1 MPHLDLAASQRELS
15 STPDS
20 RRLMSLAIVDVE
32 SNQATVCYH
41 CHQPCN
47 DGILKIGDKPF
58 CCEGCQAVYQILSE
72 NDLCDFYVIS
82 ESPGKK
88 QLTDD
93 NQYLFLDEPEVRE
106 KLITYQIDAL
116 ARVQF
121 SVPAIHC
128 ASCIWLL
135 ENLSRLNKSIIR
147 AEVNFV
153 KKTVTVD
160 FLHREIKLS
169 SLAQLLASIG
179 YQPVVSLSADSELR
193 EGTSNNKLLL
203 KLAIAGFCF
212 GNIMLLS
219 FPEYL
224 GLDHADALLK
234 TYFSWISLL
243 LAVPVIGFSA
253 SGYFQS
259 ALRSYRQ
266 RQINIDV
273 PIALGLIV
281 LFLRSAYDI
290 LWHVGPGY
298 LDSLAGL
305 VFFLLIGRWFQ
316 DKTYETLSF
325 ERDYRSY
332 FPLAVL
338 RWDATEWKT
347 TLIKKLRKGDRLQI
361 RNNEIVPADSWL
373 SGEGA
378 IIDYSFVTGESKPVR
393 VKGGEKVYAG
403 GRIIGAPATMLV
415 DRPIS
420 QSHLTSLWNH
430 DAFKKK
436 EGSYRVL
443 IDRVARVF
451 TWVILAL
458 AFFTGLFWFVKD
470 PMMMWPVVTAVL
482 IVACP
487 CALALAAPF
496 TYGSLL
502 RAFGRHGL
510 FLKNADIVEKMA
522 SIDSVVFDKT
532 GTVTH
537 GKANA
542 CWFGSLNADEQL
554 RVKQLT
560 SASTHPLS
568 SIISRELKGRPESTI
583 EQYAEIP
590 GKGILATI
598 DGYEYRIGSAAFVGV
613 ESNFDFDHS
622 TVYVSINQ
630 EFRGYFQIRSSV
642 RHGLSELA
650 RRMNGQITALLSGD
664 GPQDAA
670 RMQTIFSRETQM
682 AFSQGPHDKLQ
693 FVKDLQQHGAR
704 VMMVGD
710 GLNDSGALKQSDVG
724 IAVSD
729 DASVFTPASD
739 GIIMGSLLPKL
750 DQLLITARQGVGI
763 LKAGF
768 VISFLYNL
776 VGISFA
782 ASGHLSPLVA
792 AILMP
797 ISSISVVGFS
807 TLSVSL
813 ISKKLNKP

>member
-1 MPHLDLAASQRELS
+1 
-15 STPDS
+15 
-20 RRLMSLAIVDVE
+20 MSLATFDVS
-32 SNQATVCYH
+32 SNQTTICYH
-41 CHQPCN
+41 CHQPCDN
-47 DGILKIGDKPF
+47 GVLNFGDKQF
-58 CCEGCQAVYQILSE
+58 CCEGCRAVYQILSD

-82 ESPGKK
+82 ENPGKK
-88 QLTDD
+88 QSDDD
-93 NQYLFLDEPEVRE
+93 NQYLFLDEPEVRQ
-106 KLITYQIDAL
+106 KLIIYEIDAM

-121 SVPAIHC
+121 SVPTIHC

-135 ENLSRLNKSIIR
+135 ENLSRLHKSVIR

-153 KKTVTVD
+153 RKTVTVD
-160 FLHREIKLS
+160 FLPREIRLS
-169 SLAQLLASIG
+169 ELAQLLASIG
-179 YQPVVSLSADSELR
+179 YHPAISLSDDSEQM
-193 EGTSNNKLLL
+193 EKAGNNKLLI

-224 GLDHADALLK
+224 GLDQADALLE

-266 RQINIDV
+266 RQVNIDV
-273 PIALGLIV
+273 PIALGLVV
-281 LFLRSAYDI
+281 LFVRSAYDI

-338 RWDATEWKT
+338 RWDATEWKS
-347 TLIKKLRKGDRLQI
+347 TLIKKLKKGDRLQI

-378 IIDYSFVTGESKPVR
+378 MIDYSFVTGESKPVR
-393 VKGGEKVYAG
+393 VKEGEKVYAG
-403 GRIIGAPATMLV
+403 GKVIGAPTTMRV

-458 AFFTGLFWFVKD
+458 AFVTGLFWFIKD
-470 PMMMWPVVTAVL
+470 PTTMWPVVTAVL

-522 SIDSVVFDKT
+522 RIDSVVFDKT

-542 CWFGSLNADEQL
+542 CWFGCLSTDEQL
-554 RVKQLT
+554 KVKQLT
-560 SASTHPLS
+560 AASTHPLS
-568 SIISRELKGRPESTI
+568 SIISRELKGRPESNI

-598 DGYEYRIGSAAFVGV
+598 DGCEYRIGSAAFVGV
-613 ESNFDFDHS
+613 ESNFGFDHS
-622 TVYVSINQ
+622 TVYVSIDQ
-630 EFRGYFQIRSSV
+630 ELRGYFQIRASV
-642 RHGLSELA
+642 RNGLPELA

-664 GPQDAA
+664 GPQESAHM
-670 RMQTIFSRETQM
+670 RTIFSDKTQM
-682 AFSQGPHDKLQ
+682 AFNQGPHDKLQ
-693 FVKDLQQHGAR
+693 FVKNLQQQGAR

-768 VISFLYNL
+768 AISFLYNL

-797 ISSISVVGFS
+797 ISSISVVAFS

-813 ISKKLNKP
+813 ISRKLNKP